1 MLFVRI
7 VCTLL
12 CVALLVMTGIVWFLS
27 KDKVGDRRPLEVYLV
42 LVVYVSLLAVSG
54 IWL

>member
-7 VCTLL
+7 VCTIL
-12 CVALLVMTGIVWFLS
+12 CVVLLVLTGIVWVLARNE
-27 KDKVGDRRPLEVYLV
+27 VGDRRPLELYLI